1 MNPQERHRAA
11 ARAGVITMAV
21 NLLLTGVRAAAALAA
36 GSTAVLADAANS
48 GTDVLATLVVLG
60 GSRIAA
66 IPPDE
71 GHPYGHEK
79 AELVAAKLVGV
90 LVAATGVVTALGA
103 WQALQTGGESV
114 GLIAA
119 LVTGASIGVKE
130 ILARYLLR
138 VARDTGNQALRA
150 DAANQRTDVLAS
162 TAALVGALGARFG
175 FPGLDPAMGLLVA
188 GLIIR
193 MGLGLYW
200 HAVSGLMDP
209 APEPAT
215 MAALQEA
222 AAGVAGVISVDRIK
236 ARVFGSGIYV
246 DCKVCV
252 DANLTVREGHSI
264 AGRVKEAVRTAVPAV
279 KDVLVHV
286 NPCELPRKT
295 CSRGQVHA
303 APAGA
308 SAGLQ
313 ASREGAPAGVRAGAA
328 SVGAQVPAGSMSAG
342 VEAPREGA
350 PAGARVLAGAPS
362 VGAQVPAGAMSAGVE
377 APGEGAPA
385 GVRAGAATVGAQ
397 MPEEVA
403 SSEAQAQSLSAH
415 DEAGG
420 PLGPR

>member
-1 MNPQERHRAA
+1 MNPEERHRAA
-11 ARAGVITMAV
+11 ARAGMITMTV
-21 NLLLTGVRAAAALAA
+21 NLLLTAVRAAAALAA

-79 AELVAAKLVGV
+79 AELVAAKFVGI
-90 LVAATGVVTALGA
+90 LVAATGVVTAVGA
-103 WQALQTGGESV
+103 WRSLQTGGEPV

-119 LVTGASIGVKE
+119 VVTGASILVKE
-130 ILARYLLR
+130 VLARYLLR
-138 VARDTGNQALRA
+138 VARDTGNEALRA

-215 MAALQEA
+215 MAALCEA
-222 AAGVAGVISVDRIK
+222 AARVDGVISVDRVK

-264 AGRVKEAVRTAVPAV
+264 AGRVKQAVRTAVPNV

-286 NPCELPRKT
+286 NPCEVPEEVSTQRRV
-295 CSRGQVHA
+295 RGAAETGSGGVHVPACA
-303 APAGA
+303 APMALRVSGQGA
-308 SAGLQ
+308 SA
-313 ASREGAPAGVRAGAA
+313 SVR
-328 SVGAQVPAGSMSAG
+328 VPADGESAG
-342 VEAPREGA
+342 GK
-350 PAGARVLAGAPS
+350 PADPH
-362 VGAQVPAGAMSAGVE
+362 AQGDGYSGQNLVPKSATSQIGL
-377 APGEGAPA
+377 
-385 GVRAGAATVGAQ
+385 TS
-397 MPEEVA
+397 EE
-403 SSEAQAQSLSAH
+403 
-415 DEAGG
+415 
-420 PLGPR
+420 RRN